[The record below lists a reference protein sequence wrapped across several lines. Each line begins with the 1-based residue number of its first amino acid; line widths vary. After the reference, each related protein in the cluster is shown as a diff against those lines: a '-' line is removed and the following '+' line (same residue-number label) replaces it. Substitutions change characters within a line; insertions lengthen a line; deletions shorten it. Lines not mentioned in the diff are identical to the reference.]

1 MSSEVAVEMCRD
13 RWKQYPAYRDTGVEW
28 LGKVPEEWCM
38 TRISENINLVN
49 GYPFDSNLFGMGDGI
64 PLVRIR
70 DILNN
75 KTGIVWT
82 GEAVSEAAINNGD
95 ILIGMDGDF
104 NVSWWNGGYAMLN
117 QRVCSLRVK
126 TINLDQRFLFY
137 LLYFPLKIINDITY
151 STTVKHLSS
160 FDVLKTRFA
169 LPPSS
174 EQRAIAAFLDRETG
188 RIDTLIEKK
197 GRQIELLQE
206 KRAALI
212 SHAVTRGLNR
222 DVKMKDSRVEW
233 IGKIPEHWT
242 LLPMKRNW
250 QVTDCKH
257 KTVSFIDNGIPV
269 ASIGEVKT
277 IDVNLVNAK
286 MTTYEEY
293 EELIGGG
300 RKPKRGDIIY
310 SRNATVGAA
319 AFVNNDVD
327 FCMGQDVC
335 LISSKINNQ
344 RFLIHQLLSPVVINQ
359 LESLYVGATFKR
371 INVDQIKNFLIVC
384 PSPKEQEV
392 IASYCD
398 KISQRAEIL
407 STKIRQSLSKLRE
420 YRTALISAAVT
431 GKIDVRSE

>member
-1 MSSEVAVEMCRD
+1 VEWIGEV
-13 RWKQYPAYRDTGVEW
+13 PAYWEAQRMDAFTSIYRHPMSNEILSSREVFHYSIPSVQERGTGQLEDGDTIESNKT
-28 LGKVPEEWCM
+28 L
-38 TRISENINLVN
+38 ISEQVLLVSKLN
-49 GYPFDSNLFGMGDGI
+49 PRKGTIALASPQQAVTVCSGEFI
-64 PLVRIR
+64 PLVPRQCVPR
-70 DILNN
+70 YLEY
-75 KTGIVWT
+75 VYR
-82 GEAVSEAAINNGD
+82 SEYVRQ
-95 ILIGMDGDF
+95 LLSSR
-104 NVSWWNGGYAMLN
+104 VESVTRSH
-117 QRVCSLRVK
+117 QRVNPIEIYK
-126 TINLDQRFLFY
+126 MFWTWP
-137 LLYFPLKIINDITY
+137 PL
-151 STTVKHLSS
+151 
-160 FDVLKTRFA
+160 
-169 LPPSS
+169 P
-174 EQRAIAAFLDRETG
+174 EQHAIAAFLDRETG
-188 RIDTLIEKK
+188 RIDTLIERKV
-197 GRQIELLQE
+197 RQVELLQE